1 MAQVVLYSEP
11 GFAGSSLTL
20 EEGKTRL
27 LDANSFNDMARS
39 VRVPPGLCVMLYE
52 HANEFGGY
60 GAQVSLVADCA
71 DLGAIGFGAAASHA
85 TVFPRVR
92 NNKHVWVPAFMRGAE
107 HVPGHW
113 QRARSDGRLPDAGP
127 PVVGPPIPAPTQPQV
142 DFSVIDRDPADPSGA
157 NGGVVVTDSDG
168 NVISGG
174 RVQPP
179 PDMPPGGWGGNVRDH
194 RCKVEHVFV
203 LVLENRSF
211 DHMLGFSGITGT
223 DAESAQPTAID
234 GLSGEEWNSAD
245 NVAHRVVRGA
255 PDVAPQDPPHGFAA
269 VAEQLCGKGNL
280 YRRGEPYPQITNAGF
295 VTSYAR
301 KYPGNPPDGAMRC
314 FTPEQV
320 PVITALAKEFVVC
333 DRWFCSMPGPTE
345 PNRWFVH
352 AATAGNF
359 DNSPTWDEITEA
371 ISVPWGGFEFRHGSI
386 FKRLS
391 NNDVK
396 WRIYACDEFPNVAE
410 LDGVSRTFDVDDY
423 DDFLEDIADADYDA
437 AYTFIEP
444 SYDVFNHFEGGN
456 SQHPLGSARAGEM
469 LIKRTYEA
477 LRRSPLWEKSMLIV
491 TYDEHG
497 GFYDHVAP
505 PACVAT
511 GETGRAYGFSFEQL
525 GPRVPTLVISPLAE
539 RNVVDH
545 RVYEHSSIPR
555 TLMDLFHL
563 GAYTPRANSVRG
575 LTHVALRRE
584 ARQDAPMTLPDPMGG
599 AMARM
604 VKRRIADTVAARPE
618 APIADDPHGN
628 IAATLRSGLVQHLE
642 VTPPEQHAAV
652 RARVAA
658 LRTQGEALAYLK
670 DVAALVEAARA
681 RRGVHRS
688 PRVRGKQARLAEPVP
703 A

>member
-1 MAQVVLYSEP
+1 MTQVTLYADP
-11 GFAGSSLTL
+11 GFAGLSISL
-20 EEGKTRL
+20 EEGKTRFI
-27 LDANSFNDMARS
+27 DANSFNDMARS

-60 GAQVSLVADCA
+60 GVSVSLVADCA
-71 DLGAIGFGAAASHA
+71 DLGAIGFGAMASHA
-85 TVFPRVR
+85 TVFPRER
-92 NNKHVWVPAFMRGAE
+92 DNYIWINAHTENGQLI
-107 HVPGHW
+107 PGHW
-113 QRARSDGRLPDAGP
+113 ERKRARGQRPEDGP
-127 PVVGPPIPAPTQPQV
+127 PVLTPPILAPTQPQV
-142 DFSVIDRDPADPSGA
+142 EFSSVVREHGS
-157 NGGVVVTDSDG
+157 VVVRDSNG
-168 NVISGG
+168 NIVGTGVG
-174 RVQPP
+174 RPP
-179 PDMPPGGWGGNVRDH
+179 ELPEGGWNGGNVRDH

-223 DAESAQPTAID
+223 DAETKQPTAID
-234 GLSGEEWNSAD
+234 GLTGSESNSWKGVD
-245 NVAHRVVRGA
+245 YPVVRGA
-255 PDVAPQDPPHGFAA
+255 PDVAPHDPGHSFGATN
-269 VAEQLCGKGNL
+269 EQLAGQWNDYVSGQ
-280 YRRGEPYPQITNAGF
+280 PYPAINNSGF
-295 VTSYAR
+295 VSHYAG
-301 KYPGNPPDGAMRC
+301 KHPDIPDGAMRC

-320 PVITALAKEFVVC
+320 PVITALAREFVVC
-333 DRWFCSMPGPTE
+333 DHWFCSMPGPTE

-359 DNSPTWDEITEA
+359 DNSPTWDEIAEA
-371 ISVPWGGFEFRHGSI
+371 IGVPWGGFEFRHGSI
-386 FKRLS
+386 FRRLS
-391 NNDVK
+391 DKGVK

-410 LDGVSRTFDVDDY
+410 LDGVSCTFDVDDY
-423 DDFLEDIADADYDA
+423 DDFLEDVADANYDA

-477 LRRSPLWEKSMLIV
+477 LRRSPVWDKSMLIV

-505 PACVAT
+505 PAAVAT

-525 GPRVPTLVISPLAE
+525 GPRVPALVISPLAE

-545 RVYEHSSIPR
+545 RVYEHSSIAR

-575 LTHVALRRE
+575 LTHVATRKD

-604 VKRRIADTVAARPE
+604 VNKRILDTVAARPGASLIE
-618 APIADDPHGN
+618 DPHGN
-628 IAATLRSGLVQHLE
+628 IAATLRSGLAQHLE
-642 VTPPEQHAAV
+642 ITPPEQHSTI

-658 LRTQGEALAYLK
+658 LRTQGEALAYLQE
-670 DVAALVEAARA
+670 VAALVQSARA
-681 RRGVHRS
+681 KAGVRRS
-688 PRVRGKQARLAEPVP
+688 SRVRFHARLRREEPVS
-703 A
+703 